1 MVLMRFIPADILSG
15 RRLTRNFRKTADR
28 AIIEGLEALD
38 KRQGWRGPLG
48 HMETLDESLSAYLSS
63 FGKDMHDG
71 RFPALVTGVTERE
84 ARIIVMTSRDPD
96 EPGLVR
102 GVIPF
107 SLADW
112 AYPPRNKDGIRPPP
126 LTKMTNALNRN
137 DVIMVQRPDDV
148 PDRLARML
156 RQKGSIPDYDDNVWA
171 LGQIPQVQGALMALD
186 PHTGRVLAM
195 TGGYNPAMSEFNRV
209 TQAQRQPGSAFKPF
223 VYLAALD
230 NGFSPT
236 TRILDAPLVIDQGP
250 GMPKWK
256 PANYTRKF
264 YGPSIM
270 RQGIEQSRNLM
281 TARLA
286 MAIGMPTVQEYADRF
301 GIDDD
306 MPPLLSQ
313 CRWGRVRRR
322 CCK

>member
-1 MVLMRFIPADILSG
+1 MVENEFVTREDAASAMQEPIKTRPLSG
-15 RRLTRNFRKTADR
+15 VDGADAPYFVEEVRRQLVDRYGSDAFYSGGYSVRTTIDPQLQKTADR

-63 FGKDMHDG
+63 FGKDMHNG

-156 RQKGSIPDYDDNVWA
+156 RQKGSIPDYEDNVWA
-171 LGQIPQVQGALMALD
+171 LGQIPQVQRCADGARSPYRSGAGDDRRL
-186 PHTGRVLAM
+186 
-195 TGGYNPAMSEFNRV
+195 
-209 TQAQRQPGSAFKPF
+209 QPG
-223 VYLAALD
+223 D
-230 NGFSPT
+230 
-236 TRILDAPLVIDQGP
+236 
-250 GMPKWK
+250 
-256 PANYTRKF
+256 
-264 YGPSIM
+264 
-270 RQGIEQSRNLM
+270 E
-281 TARLA
+281 
-286 MAIGMPTVQEYADRF
+286 
-301 GIDDD
+301 
-306 MPPLLSQ
+306 
-313 CRWGRVRRR
+313 
-322 CCK
+322 